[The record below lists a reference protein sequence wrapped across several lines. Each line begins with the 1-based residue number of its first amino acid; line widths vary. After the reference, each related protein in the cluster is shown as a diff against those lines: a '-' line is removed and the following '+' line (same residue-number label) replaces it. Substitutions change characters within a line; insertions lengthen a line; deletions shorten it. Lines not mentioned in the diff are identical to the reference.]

1 MKTSRMLT
9 VAALLALANPMVA
22 DVPHSPRR
30 SPDRSKRTPED
41 VAERLGRRA
50 AKMARR
56 AARHKNAAKK
66 IEDAP

>member
-9 VAALLALANPMVA
+9 VAALLALAHPMMPEVTNR
-22 DVPHSPRR
+22 RR
-30 SPDRSKRTPED
+30 SETDRSKRTPED
-41 VAERLGRRA
+41 VAERIERHA

-56 AARHKNAAKK
+56 AARHKSSAKK